1 MTARPIR
8 ILFVCAEN
16 SSRSQMAEAWMRQ
29 LGAERFLARSA
40 GLRPTH
46 LHPLATAVMQEAD
59 VDIARQRGKGLDAVK
74 RERFDIVVTLCEES
88 AKELP
93 KLPGS
98 PTVRHH
104 PVDDPAW
111 IETDF
116 GADIDEFRKAR
127 DEIRAIAEALIREL

>member
-1 MTARPIR
+1 VTSRPIR

-29 LGAERFLARSA
+29 LGADRFMARSA

-74 RERFDIVVTLCEES
+74 RERFDIVVTLCEDS
-88 AKELP
+88 ADELP
-93 KLPGS
+93 DLPGS
-98 PTVRHH
+98 PAVRHH
-104 PVDDPAW
+104 PVDDPTW

-127 DEIRAIAEALIREL
+127 DKIRAIAEALIREL